1 MAYQHK
7 PFDSKLPSAN
17 TLWRLTAPLR
27 YYFSPR
33 FYDIDKIDPDK
44 PVLLVGNHTIYGVLD
59 VPLLI
64 AQIYKEKGVLVRA
77 LADHAHYD
85 IPVWRNMLDITG
97 AVEGTRDNCR
107 ELMRRGDHVLVF
119 PGGARE
125 VSKRKGEQYQLTW
138 KQRLGFC
145 KMAIENNYNI
155 VPFAAVGPDDM
166 YDILVDADD
175 VLSTPI
181 GTAMEKL
188 GLLKKEGPLRG
199 GDLIMPVVRGIGL
212 TTIPRPEKFYFA
224 IGDEIDV
231 SPYAGKV
238 DDKQAL
244 MDLRKKAAMGIH
256 ALIDQLQQTREQDQA
271 SGPLRSLLRRM

>member
-7 PFDSKLPSAN
+7 PFEMELPSAN
-17 TLWRLTAPLR
+17 TLWKLTAPLR
-27 YYFSPR
+27 FYFAPS
-33 FYDIDKIDPDK
+33 FYGIEKIDPDQ

-64 AQIYKEKGVLVRA
+64 AQIYKERGVLVRS

-85 IPVWRNMLDITG
+85 IPGWRRMLDMSG
-97 AVEGTRDNCR
+97 AVEGTRENCR
-107 ELMRRGDHVLVF
+107 HLMDNGEHVLVF

-145 KMAIENNYNI
+145 KLAIENGYNI

-166 YDILVDADD
+166 YDIVFDADD
-175 VLSTPI
+175 VLSTPV
-181 GTAMEKL
+181 GTAMKKL
-188 GLLKKEGPLRG
+188 GLLKKEGPFRG
-199 GDLIMPVVRGIGL
+199 GDLIMPVVRGLGL
-212 TTIPRPEKFYFA
+212 STIPRPEKFYFA
-224 IGDEIDV
+224 IGDTIDV
-231 SPYAGKV
+231 SAYAGKN

-244 MDLRKKAAMGIH
+244 MQLRKSVAMGIH
-256 ALIDQLQQTREQDQA
+256 ELIDDLQTIREQDKDQ
-271 SGPLRSLLRRM
+271 SLLRKLLRNA

>member
-1 MAYQHK
+1 MFYEHK
-7 PFDSKLPSAN
+7 PFDIDFPSAS
-17 TLWRLTAPLR
+17 TLWKLTAPLR
-27 YYFSPR
+27 FYFAPT
-33 FYDIDKIDPDK
+33 FYGIEKIDSSR
-44 PVLLVGNHTIYGVLD
+44 PVLLVGNHTIFGVLD

-64 AQIYKEKGVLVRA
+64 AEIYKQQGILVRS

-85 IPVWRNMLDITG
+85 VPVWRRILDATG
-97 AVEGTRDNCR
+97 AVEGTRENCR
-107 ELMRRGDHVLVF
+107 RLMQNGEHVLVF

-145 KMAIENNYNI
+145 KMAIENGYNI

-166 YDILVDADD
+166 FDILIDADD
-175 VLSTPI
+175 VLSSPV
-181 GTAMEKL
+181 GPAMKKM

-199 GDLIMPVVRGIGL
+199 GDLIMPMVRGLGL
-212 TTIPRPEKFYFA
+212 STIPRPEKFYFA

-231 SPYAGKV
+231 SAYADQL

-244 MDLRKKAAMGIH
+244 MKLRKSVAMGIH
-256 ALIDQLQQTREQDQA
+256 ELIDDLQLVREQDRDQ
-271 SGPLRSLLRRM
+271 SFLRKLLRNA

>member
-1 MAYQHK
+1 MGYQHQ
-7 PFDSKLPSAN
+7 PFDMDLPSADR
-17 TLWRLTAPLR
+17 LWHLTAPLR
-27 YYFSPR
+27 FYFAPT
-33 FYDIDKIDPDK
+33 FYGIDKIDPEH

-64 AQIYKEKGVLVRA
+64 AQIYREQGVLVRS

-85 IPVWRNMLDITG
+85 VPVWRRMLDMTG

-107 ELMRRGDHVLVF
+107 RLMANGEHILVF

-145 KMAIENNYNI
+145 KLAIENGYNI
-155 VPFAAVGPDDM
+155 VPFASVGPDDM
-166 YDILVDADD
+166 FDILIDADD
-175 VLSTPI
+175 VLSTPL
-181 GTAMEKL
+181 GTAMKKV

-199 GDLIMPVVRGIGL
+199 GDLIMPVVRGLGL
-212 TTIPRPEKFYFA
+212 TAIPRPEKFYFA

-231 SPYAGKV
+231 SGYAGKT

-244 MDLRKKAAMGIH
+244 MQLRKSVALGIH
-256 ALIDQLQQTREQDQA
+256 DLIDELKVIRDQDKDV
-271 SGPLRSLLRRM
+271 GLVRRLLKNA